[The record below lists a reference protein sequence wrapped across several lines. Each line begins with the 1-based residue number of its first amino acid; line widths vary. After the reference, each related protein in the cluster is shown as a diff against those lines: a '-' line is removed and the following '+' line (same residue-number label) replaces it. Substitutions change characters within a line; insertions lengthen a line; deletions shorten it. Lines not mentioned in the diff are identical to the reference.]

1 MALQLDG
8 GTTIIGTEFIKLGI
22 TGNSN
27 LATEAYVAQQISVAG
42 ITGGSVDLSNYV
54 QKSGSPAQVIT
65 GNLTVSSSFQSPNIS
80 TQFLNLRDA
89 DTPFKINRN
98 GAEII
103 DIIPDPLVPSNN
115 EIRFHYDL
123 EQQIGTKIRNYTYD
137 TIGTNDV
144 NFKIFDDDYISLKK
158 IPLETMIFF
167 KDINVSGNTSIEGAL
182 TANQGVVIPTSAS
195 LSTDT
200 IVNLTGNDIAIRTT
214 GVNGS
219 SFLSNDV
226 EKLRIDDNGLT
237 ATDTI
242 VAPELQTNLIDSRIN
257 DDMLI
262 NVSGT
267 NYFRL
272 RPVQDDIFLNK
283 VITSFFD
290 ITTTQRVMTNTL
302 NTLDDSD
309 LTFQRNGVSF
319 LQMTSSPNTVV
330 SLAGLR
336 CDNGLSVPVGPVL
349 SVNSIINPLNNDVIV
364 DATLTNNIVF
374 RANATEQMR
383 INSNG
388 VQFNNFIS
396 LPVGNDINLGDSAVA
411 EINAGYRIFQIVNP
425 DPTGTFRIYIGD
437 PVSFGNQVFW
447 MSNTNIVCR
456 KPLEAGSLTSN
467 YINTVIDTDLVFAR
481 NGVEMMRLKNSPSNL
496 LDFTDPSAGSGTT
509 APWIYGNAF
518 GARSTTNDTVFYGGN
533 PAGDGRIEIFR
544 YDRVGQQLDFS
555 TVIDNTC
562 FGVIGNIVDTTVSD
576 ERLKTDIEDYDEE
589 CSECVK
595 NVKLHKFRYKDENTK
610 MQINTD
616 LSHSNF
622 WKIYPRT

>member
-1 MALQLDG
+1 MSNLTLDG
-8 GTTIIGTEFIKLGI
+8 STRFVGTEFIKLGI

-65 GNLTVSSSFQSPNIS
+65 GNLTVSSSFQAPNIS

-103 DIIPDPLVPSNN
+103 DIIPDPLVPANN
-115 EIRFHYDL
+115 EIRIHYDL

-144 NFKIFDDDYISLKK
+144 NFKVFNDDYISMKK
-158 IPLETMIFF
+158 IPVETMIFF

-182 TANQGVVIPTSAS
+182 TANQGIIIPTTGS

-237 ATDTI
+237 LSDLI

-290 ITTTQRVMTNTL
+290 ITTTQRVMTNTS
-302 NTLDDSD
+302 NSFGDAD

-336 CDNGLSVPVGPVL
+336 CDNGLSVPVGQVL
-349 SVNSIINPLNNDVIV
+349 SVNNIINPLNNDVIA
-364 DATLTNNIVF
+364 DATLTNNVVF

-396 LPVGNDINLGDSAVA
+396 LPVGNNINLGDSAIA

-456 KPLEAGSLTSN
+456 KPLEAGALTSN
-467 YINTVIDTDLVFAR
+467 YINTTTDTDLVFAR
-481 NGVEMMRLKNSPSNL
+481 NGVEFLDL
-496 LDFTDPSAGSGTT
+496 LMPPLVTQ
-509 APWIYGNAF
+509 Y
-518 GARSTTNDTVFYGGN
+518 STGLIPHLLPVFHQ
-533 PAGDGRIEIFR
+533 
-544 YDRVGQQLDFS
+544 V
-555 TVIDNTC
+555 
-562 FGVIGNIVDTTVSD
+562 
-576 ERLKTDIEDYDEE
+576 
-589 CSECVK
+589 
-595 NVKLHKFRYKDENTK
+595 
-610 MQINTD
+610 
-616 LSHSNF
+616 
-622 WKIYPRT
+622 